1 MKSRRTVSAGI
12 AGLVALVWAL
22 GVGLAPA
29 PTVTAASGP
38 KLVYPAKEQLPM
50 RLKGEVFD
58 HEFSVSNGGDQ
69 TLTISRI
76 TSKCPCAKILEFPK
90 SLEPGESGVIKMRID
105 AGQIAVA
112 LNEKQI
118 NIFSNAFPKRQYYYF
133 YIEVRKPYVLKPET
147 PTIAGLFRQ
156 EKTSTVS
163 VARASRPFTIV
174 SAKSKQGKFTVG
186 PIETVAK
193 NREYRLPLTAAK
205 ADAPASDT
213 DELILEILT
222 QDGRMFT
229 NEVGVK
235 IDHQTPIVLEPSAPL
250 RFLNK
255 DTDPLLAAGAKPI
268 VRKLV
273 VKSVDP
279 ETTFEVKS
287 AKIEGKNTEVFSVE
301 VTPVKE
307 GREYALTFTL
317 TEYSKKS
324 YVKGKLVVVP
334 STGDPLSV
342 EVMAMF
348 GKRR

>member
-1 MKSRRTVSAGI
+1 
-12 AGLVALVWAL
+12 
-22 GVGLAPA
+22 
-29 PTVTAASGP
+29 
-38 KLVYPAKEQLPM
+38 
-50 RLKGEVFD
+50 
-58 HEFSVSNGGDQ
+58 
-69 TLTISRI
+69 
-76 TSKCPCAKILEFPK
+76 
-90 SLEPGESGVIKMRID
+90 
-105 AGQIAVA
+105 
-112 LNEKQI
+112 
-118 NIFSNAFPKRQYYYF
+118 
-133 YIEVRKPYVLKPET
+133 
-147 PTIAGLFRQ
+147 
-156 EKTSTVS
+156 
-163 VARASRPFTIV
+163 
-174 SAKSKQGKFTVG
+174 
-186 PIETVAK
+186 
-193 NREYRLPLTAAK
+193 
-205 ADAPASDT
+205 
-213 DELILEILT
+213 
-222 QDGRMFT
+222 MFT